1 MDFHSRGK
9 IMPTSSSSRLP
20 ERQNDSGA
28 TADIF
33 ALLDESERSPAAT
46 ARLHAENIDYH
57 IKSISNSLT
66 LIDTLPYIFQ
76 FMAFKAAVCARARN
90 PQLRRPATL
99 RTLDP
104 TGEEH
109 LETRNCEHGM
119 GANPP

>member
-20 ERQNDSGA
+20 ERQIDSGA
-28 TADIF
+28 NSDVF
-33 ALLDESERSPAAT
+33 ASPDESGRGPAAIPAFH
-46 ARLHAENIDYH
+46 ARNIDLH
-57 IKSISNSLT
+57 LESIANSLT
-66 LIDTLPYIFQ
+66 LIDTLPYIYQ

-109 LETRNCEHGM
+109 LETRKL
-119 GANPP
+119 